1 MGDKTSTHPTKQ
13 MKTSDLLT
21 FYQLCEEDPTL
32 DALGNEDLSELKTKD
47 FPELSFKQFLVLLV
61 TWATNIGYPL
71 HKVVAPEGKELLSH
85 EAMELYFHWK
95 DYHLSAS

>member
-21 FYQLCEEDPTL
+21 FYQLCEADPTIG
-32 DALGNEDLSELKTKD
+32 ALVTED
-47 FPELSFKQFLVLLV
+47 FPEFGFKQFLLLLV
-61 TWATNIGYPL
+61 TWATNINYPL

-95 DYHLSAS
+95 DFYLSAL